1 MEDSPADST
10 ARATAARPTLR
21 PDQKASVPRTTSQ
34 PPPSNNRADTI
45 LSRESTST
53 ADLRGAVQETCVLVG
68 VDLRSEDQG
77 PGSMS
82 AEDSLAELAELAD
95 GAGALSL
102 GSTLQVRDRPEP
114 STLIGRGK
122 VEEVKGWAAEVD
134 ADFVLFD
141 QPLSPS
147 QQRNLE
153 KALDRRV
160 LDRTQLILD
169 IFARYARTREG
180 KLQVELAQLSYL
192 LPRLSGHGAKM
203 SRLGAGIGTRG
214 PGETKLETDR
224 RRIGTRIA
232 KLKSD
237 LSKVRATRSLQRDK
251 RSAVPL
257 ETVALAGY
265 TNAGKSTLFNRL
277 TAADV
282 LTEQRMFAT
291 LDPTI
296 RTLELPSR
304 RRVLLSDTVGFIRNL
319 PTTLVES
326 FRATLEEVTE
336 AALILHVVD
345 ISAEHR
351 DEQMREVDRL
361 LAELGADE
369 TPQVLALNKSDL
381 PHEEGVAIDN
391 RAAVVRVSAVT
402 GQGLDDLC
410 AAIER
415 CLPPDPIKR
424 VQYLFPYNEGQSLSF
439 LYDHARIVEREDVET
454 GVHVTADASES
465 VRRRL
470 KPFLQ
475 S

>member
-1 MEDSPADST
+1 M
-10 ARATAARPTLR
+10 
-21 PDQKASVPRTTSQ
+21 
-34 PPPSNNRADTI
+34 
-45 LSRESTST
+45 
-53 ADLRGAVQETCVLVG
+53 RGAVEETCVLVG
-68 VDLRSEDQG
+68 VDLRSQPAG
-77 PGSMS
+77 PDSMS
-82 AEDSLAELAELAD
+82 PEDSLAELSELAE
-95 GAGALSL
+95 GAGAVPLDR
-102 GSTLQVRDRPEP
+102 TLQYRDRPEP
-114 STLIGRGK
+114 STLVGRGK
-122 VEEVKGWAAEVD
+122 VDEIKAWAAELK

-169 IFARYARTREG
+169 IFARHARTREG

-277 TAADV
+277 TQADV

-319 PTTLVES
+319 PTTLVEA

-345 ISAEHR
+345 VSSEHR
-351 DEQMREVDRL
+351 IEQMREVDRL

-369 TPQVLALNKSDL
+369 TPQVLALNKCDL
-381 PHEEGVAIDN
+381 PHEQAVAVED
-391 RAAVVRVSAVT
+391 RAAVAHVSAVS
-402 GQGLDDLC
+402 GEGLEDLC

-415 CLPPDPIKR
+415 CLPPDPVQR
-424 VQYLFPYNEGQSLSF
+424 VEYLFPYDEGDRLSF
-439 LYDHARIVEREDVET
+439 LYDHARIVERNDVEA
-454 GVHVTADASES
+454 GVEIIADASES

-470 KPFLQ
+470 KAFQ
-475 S
+475 AA